1 MNFEGVYAFYCCSI
15 LKIRNKD
22 DIFFLLFLFY
32 FFGLK
37 VYGLIM
43 ETMKLLNWLLVGY
56 GLFFFFFFLNANIF
70 FFQKNSMFNF
80 DL

>member
-1 MNFEGVYAFYCCSI
+1 MT
-15 LKIRNKD
+15 
-22 DIFFLLFLFY
+22 FFFLFLFY

-56 GLFFFFFFLNANIF
+56 GLFFLFFFLNANF
-70 FFQKNSMFNF
+70 FFFPEKFYVQF
-80 DL
+80 